1 VFPDD
6 DSSQRTPTG
15 CPYCG
20 HPVYWIPNR
29 WFGRGCF
36 QCETCGDFPDFSGT
50 GAAGSA
56 VSEPWL
62 VGTPPVRSKND
73 DRVRVLL
80 VDDSNEHRDLYAM
93 MLEDFAS
100 VTTASRGDD
109 ALAIAGTQPPDAII
123 LDVMMPGIDG
133 WRVCEC
139 LRANPA
145 TARIPVIM
153 LTSLDSAEMTA
164 RAREAGAA
172 AVLTKPCPVERLVE
186 TLNASL
192 RPDPARR

>member
-1 VFPDD
+1 VSPDD
-6 DSSQRTPTG
+6 DPSLRNPAG

-20 HPVYWIPNR
+20 RPVYWIPNR

-36 QCETCGDFPDFSGT
+36 QCETCGDFPDFSGAGAPGIT
-50 GAAGSA
+50 G
-56 VSEPWL
+56 VEQWV
-62 VGTPPVRSKND
+62 VGTPRVRSQTD

-80 VDDSNEHRDLYAM
+80 VDDSTEHRDLYAM

-100 VTTASRGDD
+100 VTTASRGED
-109 ALAIAGTQPPDAII
+109 ALVMAGAEPPDAII
-123 LDVMMPGIDG
+123 LDVMMPGLDG

-139 LRANPA
+139 LRANPI

-153 LTSLDSAEMTA
+153 LTSLDTADMSA

-172 AVLTKPCPVERLVE
+172 AVLMKPCPVERLML
-186 TLNASL
+186 TLNASI
-192 RPDPARR
+192 RPEAARR